1 MGLVHSPR
9 IRTNNLLI
17 CLDAANVK
25 SYDEKSG
32 GTGIGF
38 EADAQKAYTSSG
50 THNFV
55 VPAGITSV
63 SAVSIGGGGGG
74 AYNMHKNG
82 PGAGGGGGGLSYGTF
97 TVTPGEI
104 LTVIVGA
111 GGAGGVFSNNNGGT
125 GSYSAIKRSSTILIQ
140 GGGGGGAVKFSLGN
154 PSQAG
159 TAGLGGTTTLGIEV
173 DGGGNGGIGGTGGG
187 DGWTGS
193 PAAGGGGGAGGYSG
207 DGGSG
212 GQNYGGGGDGAGGG
226 AGGGG
231 SDTSGTGN
239 HGGGVG
245 ILGKGSDGSGGS
257 INVSGSP
264 GSGGSGQAY
273 GGGGGGAKGGP
284 TGPYGTWPSA
294 DGDPGVGG
302 AVRIVYNGIG
312 TIGDRDYAT
321 LVSIADT
328 TYNNTTNNTVY
339 DLTPSNI
346 TATLGPGDTIP
357 AFVKDGNT
365 GAFEF
370 NSSAN
375 QFLEFSNTSSLNYPM
390 TTSVTLSVFVKFDA
404 VGQWVPLFTKNRSTS
419 TYLGLWLTDTS
430 VASLYASGSGTLG
443 STTLTT
449 DTWYH
454 IVGVQEAN
462 TSRKIYVNGILD
474 GTKTSSFGTDQ
485 SGSEEWY
492 IGKATGTTQYMDGKM
507 SHVCLYDRALTAAE
521 VLQIY
526 NTLKRRYN

>member
-9 IRTNNLLI
+9 IRTDNLVI

-25 SYDEKSG
+25 SYDERSG

-38 EADAQKAYTSSG
+38 TADAQKAYTTSG
-50 THNFV
+50 TYNFV

-63 SAVSIGGGGGG
+63 SAVTVGAGGGG
-74 AYNMHKNG
+74 AWAMFQAG

-97 TVTPGEI
+97 TVTPGET
-104 LTVIVGA
+104 LTVVVGA
-111 GGAGGVFSNNNGGT
+111 GGAGGHFSNGNGQPG
-125 GSYSAIKRSSTILIQ
+125 GYSLIKRGSTILIQ
-140 GGGGGGAVKFSLGN
+140 GGGGGGTVDYSAYN
-154 PSQAG
+154 PSDAG
-159 TAGLGGTTTLGIEV
+159 MGGLGGSVLYGIEI
-173 DGGGNGGIGGTGGG
+173 DGGGNGGMGGTI
-187 DGWTGS
+187 
-193 PAAGGGGGAGGYSG
+193 
-207 DGGSG
+207 
-212 GQNYGGGGDGAGGG
+212 
-226 AGGGG
+226 
-231 SDTSGTGN
+231 TSY
-239 HGGGVG
+239 
-245 ILGKGSDGSGGS
+245 
-257 INVSGSP
+257 SGSP
-264 GSGGSGQAY
+264 PS

-294 DGDPGVGG
+294 DGDAGSGG
-302 AVRIVYNGIG
+302 AVRIVYSGIG
-312 TIGDRDYAT
+312 TIGDRDYST

-328 TYNNTTNNTVY
+328 TYNNTTNNTAY
-339 DLTPSNI
+339 DLTSSNI
-346 TATLGPGDTIP
+346 TGTLGPDDTIP
-357 AFVKDGNT
+357 AFVQDGTT
-365 GAFEF
+365 GTFEF
-370 NSSAN
+370 NSEVN
-375 QFLEFSNTSSLNYPM
+375 QFIEFSNTSSLNYPM

-404 VGQWVPLFTKNRSTS
+404 VGQWVPLFTKNRSTN

-430 VASLYASGSGTLG
+430 VASFYAHGSGLLG
-443 STTLTT
+443 STTLTA

-485 SGSEEWY
+485 SGSQEWY
-492 IGKATGTTQYMDGKM
+492 IGKATGTSQYMDGKM